1 MKNTSEN
8 WRRQEG
14 FTLVELAIVVIIFG
28 IIISIAALNYGNIS
42 NGINLT
48 GAKRQ
53 IEAAI
58 NRAKTAARQEN
69 VPYELVFYTDANG
82 NPNSYE
88 FMHDE
93 YNAATDTWTM
103 TPVDG
108 SVAGEEIT
116 SDAGHTYIKLSGGVK
131 LTGCTQISGS
141 EIVISFI
148 PAGTTMTYMGSDNP
162 GGGIPPTTSTT
173 VTLNLASGSKT
184 GSVEINEMGNITVR

>member
-1 MKNTSEN
+1 MKNICEKWHS
-8 WRRQEG
+8 QEG

-53 IEAAI
+53 VEAAI

-69 VPYELVFYTDANG
+69 VTYELVFYTDAGG

-88 FMHDE
+88 FLHDE

-108 SVAGEEIT
+108 SVAGEELV
-116 SDAGHTYIKLSGGVK
+116 SDSGHTYIKLSGGVK
-131 LTGCTQISGS
+131 LTGCTEISGS

-148 PAGTTMTYMGSDNP
+148 PSGTAMTYMGSDNP
-162 GGGIPPTTSTT
+162 GGGVPPTTSNS
-173 VTLNLASGSKT
+173 VASTPPVMEKFAGFNPTIS
-184 GSVEINEMGNITVR
+184 